1 MAMEDAVALAACLS
15 AARETPERALI
26 AYRDRR
32 LTRTARV
39 QLQSR
44 QVGEHI
50 YHPDGAH
57 AKLRNEIMRAKTQE
71 QWLDTLAWLYGGHG

>member
-1 MAMEDAVALAACLS
+1 
-15 AARETPERALI
+15 
-26 AYRDRR
+26 RDRR

-57 AKLRNEIMRAKTQE
+57 AKLRNEIMRAKTNE
-71 QWLDTLAWLYGGHG
+71 QWYETLAWLYGGHG